1 MMKVHVREATRCK
14 RGFRNAQSTPARSN
28 CARPFQRAKL
38 NCKRTSGRAC
48 IYPNHHC
55 FFVSS
60 KDHAPRSRFLYTQH
74 GPMPLTSSHQP
85 RAHIHT
91 HVFPPPTYM
100 MQMAHDGWCTL
111 YDKAQSAAPLPVGA
125 AITSLRIDRFT
136 VHGWAHTCIASGP
149 MLESHMGVEGWPTLH
164 SFFMPT
170 TMPNSH
176 APNTSN

>member
-1 MMKVHVREATRCK
+1 MMIVHVREATRCK

-60 KDHAPRSRFLYTQH
+60 KDHAPRSRFLYTHH
-74 GPMPLTSSHQP
+74 GPMPLTSPHQP

-91 HVFPPPTYM
+91 HTRLPSSDIHDANGTRWLVHTLRQSSIRGTAPSRRSNHFLAYRSIYSAWLGTYM
-100 MQMAHDGWCTL
+100 HCKWADAGVAYGCRRLADAALILHAHHH
-111 YDKAQSAAPLPVGA
+111 AQ
-125 AITSLRIDRFT
+125 
-136 VHGWAHTCIASGP
+136 
-149 MLESHMGVEGWPTLH
+149 
-164 SFFMPT
+164 
-170 TMPNSH
+170 
-176 APNTSN
+176 